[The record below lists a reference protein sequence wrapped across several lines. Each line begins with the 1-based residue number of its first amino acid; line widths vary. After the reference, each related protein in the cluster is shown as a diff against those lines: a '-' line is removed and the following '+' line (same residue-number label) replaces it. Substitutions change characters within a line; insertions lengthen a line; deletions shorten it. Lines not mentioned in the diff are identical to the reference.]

1 MILRSAA
8 WDRTVATLSGCFCSR
23 GYHRLAM
30 NKSIAMGGSSLDR
43 KPLRPVGRSE
53 QAQRLREHREALL
66 DASRSHGARDVRVF
80 GSVARQDEHPDSD
93 VDLLVELDPERTLL
107 DLVAFGRKASEI
119 LGMPVDVATAD
130 MLPDGAEHARS
141 ESFVL

>member
-1 MILRSAA
+1 MDTGVSADNGRA
-8 WDRTVATLSGCFCSR
+8 SSGPSRLLSS
-23 GYHRLAM
+23 
-30 NKSIAMGGSSLDR
+30 
-43 KPLRPVGRSE
+43 SE
-53 QAQRLREHREALL
+53 QAQRLREHRDAVL
-66 DASRSHGARDVRVF
+66 DASRSYGARDVRVF
-80 GSVARQDEHPDSD
+80 GSVARQDERPDSD

-141 ESFVL
+141 ESFAL